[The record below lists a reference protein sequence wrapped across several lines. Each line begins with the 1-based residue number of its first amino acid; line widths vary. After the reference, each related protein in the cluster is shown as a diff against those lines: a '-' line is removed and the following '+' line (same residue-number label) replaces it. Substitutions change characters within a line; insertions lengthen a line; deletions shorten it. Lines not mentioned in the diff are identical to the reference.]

1 MIWPCKSCRTLCKNI
16 FSLSAN
22 LAIASTTFC
31 THTAG
36 VSSVISHLEMKT
48 PVLGAIE
55 GYWHK
60 KLIIYLYKNLDNLQE
75 N

>member
-55 GYWHK
+55 GY
-60 KLIIYLYKNLDNLQE
+60 
-75 N
+75 